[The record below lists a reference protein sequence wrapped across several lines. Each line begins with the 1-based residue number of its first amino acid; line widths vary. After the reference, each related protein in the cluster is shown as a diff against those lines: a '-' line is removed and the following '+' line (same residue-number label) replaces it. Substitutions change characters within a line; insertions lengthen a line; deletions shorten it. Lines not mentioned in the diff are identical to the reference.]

1 VFYRAAADTAI
12 VLLSEKHDFH
22 KLFMHQTWLG
32 DEGRYLL
39 AFRIHNSKL
48 TKTVVT
54 TSWLWTA
61 V

>member
-1 VFYRAAADTAI
+1 
-12 VLLSEKHDFH
+12 
-22 KLFMHQTWLG
+22 MHQTWLG

-61 V
+61 EQLTAVCWRTPRNVT

>member
-1 VFYRAAADTAI
+1 
-12 VLLSEKHDFH
+12 
-22 KLFMHQTWLG
+22 MHQTWLG

-61 V
+61 ERRGASHLQIATL